1 MTSSTLLRL
10 GSRAWP
16 RPSFNKVRPRRRAP
30 VREISTGTIDTDC
43 KIKQFWYKLVI
54 GLIINRSNACMYMRE
69 EFELEDPLLNEIGD
83 DAETDDKTEDEDD
96 EDEEEVA
103 DSEEI

>member
-1 MTSSTLLRL
+1 
-10 GSRAWP
+10 
-16 RPSFNKVRPRRRAP
+16 
-30 VREISTGTIDTDC
+30 
-43 KIKQFWYKLVI
+43 
-54 GLIINRSNACMYMRE
+54 MYMRE

-103 DSEEI
+103 DSEEV